1 MSNMLKVDETALV
14 IIDVQGKLA
23 KIMHQSGEMLRNLE
37 RLIKGAQLLDIPILW
52 LEQYPKG
59 LGSTAEEIK
68 QHLTDNSP
76 IDKMAFSACKSNTF
90 QEELKKLERKSML
103 VAGIETHI
111 CVYQTVSELLN
122 LGKEVEVVV
131 DCVSSR
137 TLANKE
143 IGLDKM
149 KSLGASVTSVEMVL
163 FELMGTAEHSK
174 FREISKLI
182 K

>member
-1 MSNMLKVDETALV
+1 MLKVDETALV

-23 KIMHQSGEMLRNLE
+23 KIMHQSKELFINLE
-37 RLIKGAQLLDIPILW
+37 RLIQGAHLLHIPILW

-59 LGSTAEEIK
+59 LGPTSEEIK
-68 QHLTDNSP
+68 QHLTDLHP
-76 IDKMAFSACKSNTF
+76 IEKMTFSACKNESF
-90 QEELKKLERKSML
+90 KEEINKLNRNSFL

-111 CVYQTVSELLN
+111 CVYQTVQELL
-122 LGKEVEVVV
+122 KDDREVEVVV

-143 IGLDKM
+143 IGLEKM
-149 KSLGASVTSVEMVL
+149 KSLGAKITSVEMAL
-163 FELMGTAEHSK
+163 FELMETAEHPK
-174 FREISKLI
+174 FKEISRLI